1 MGREA
6 GEPAALGESESD
18 HAPAADDP
26 VSALYRAHAVALVR
40 TALLLVGDRATAEDV
55 VQEAFCAV
63 YRGWWRLREPDRA
76 AAYLRTAVVNGCRT
90 ELRRRRVRMA
100 ARTLYD
106 PPVWSAEAAAIDAED
121 RREVLAQVARLPRR
135 QREVLVLRYYLGLA
149 DQEIAD
155 TLGVS
160 RGTVSA
166 TVSRAMAAL
175 AGRFQEES

>member
-1 MGREA
+1 
-6 GEPAALGESESD
+6 
-18 HAPAADDP
+18 
-26 VSALYRAHAVALVR
+26 
-40 TALLLVGDRATAEDV
+40 
-55 VQEAFCAV
+55 
-63 YRGWWRLREPDRA
+63 
-76 AAYLRTAVVNGCRT
+76 
-90 ELRRRRVRMA
+90 MA